1 MTFADLITPA
11 GIVAA
16 AALIVTLVQI
26 VKAALPIVGQRV
38 SGALLAFIGTGVLYV
53 AAGVALPHTVPD
65 QLLQVFASWV
75 AVAGLAIGI
84 KSGGEHVGDVI
95 DGTARG

>member
-1 MTFADLITPA
+1 MLFADLTTPA

-26 VKAALPIVGQRV
+26 IKAAFPIVGQRL
-38 SGALLAFIGTGVLYV
+38 SGALLAFMGTGLLYAIGAWV
-53 AAGVALPHTVPD
+53 LPHGEPD
-65 QLLQVFASWV
+65 QLLQVFAAWV

-95 DGTARG
+95 DGVAGQ

>member
-16 AALIVTLVQI
+16 AALIVSLVQI
-26 VKAALPIVGQRV
+26 VKAALPIAGKRV
-38 SGALLAFIGTGVLYV
+38 SGALLAFIATGVLYAL
-53 AAGVALPHTVPD
+53 AAGVLPSAGPD
-65 QLLQVFASWV
+65 QLLQVFAAWV

-84 KSGGEHVGDVI
+84 KSGGEHVSDVI
-95 DGTARG
+95 DGVAGQ

>member
-16 AALIVTLVQI
+16 AALIVSFVQVI
-26 VKAALPIVGQRV
+26 KGAFPSVGERV
-38 SGALLAFIGTGVLYV
+38 SGALLAFLATGLLYV
-53 AAGVALPHTVPD
+53 AAAIVLPHSAPD

-84 KSGGEHVGDVI
+84 KAGGEHVGNVI
-95 DGTARG
+95 DGTAGG

>member
-1 MTFADLITPA
+1 MVFADLITPA

-16 AALIVTLVQI
+16 AALIVSLVQI
-26 VKAALPIVGQRV
+26 VKAAFPIVGKYV
-38 SGALLAFIGTGVLYV
+38 SGALLAFIGTGVLYAIGAWV
-53 AAGVALPHTVPD
+53 LPHSEPD
-65 QLLQVFASWV
+65 QLLQVFAAWV

-95 DGTARG
+95 DGVAGQ